1 MSRGGNRQ
9 EVLAAIPQSAKSA
22 PIGSHLH
29 NVSMPLDLSTSK
41 PSFVSSHIEKCKWR
55 IASGCWRAIVSVVP
69 NGIAEQATRMPQPM
83 ANYIIA
89 VLPRDGDSALVLES
103 LRGQDLELEVA
114 RSTEAALKV
123 LAATAASVIVYD
135 ADTGQPWR
143 DAVRCFLAAR
153 PGVRVVLLSQSVDA
167 RMWWDLFDCGAFDVI
182 IRPFR
187 PLDFRAII
195 RSALNPP
202 QFFSAVETT
211 APAAEERQE
220 VA

>member
-1 MSRGGNRQ
+1 
-9 EVLAAIPQSAKSA
+9 
-22 PIGSHLH
+22 
-29 NVSMPLDLSTSK
+29 
-41 PSFVSSHIEKCKWR
+41 
-55 IASGCWRAIVSVVP
+55 
-69 NGIAEQATRMPQPM
+69 M

-89 VLPRDGDSALVLES
+89 VLPRDGDSALIVES

-114 RSTEAALKV
+114 RSTEAALRV
-123 LAATAASVIVYD
+123 LTSSAASVVIYD

-182 IRPFR
+182 TRPFR
-187 PLDFRAII
+187 PLDFCAII
-195 RSALNPP
+195 RNALNPP
-202 QFFSAVETT
+202 RLFSA
-211 APAAEERQE
+211 AASEPSADKRRK